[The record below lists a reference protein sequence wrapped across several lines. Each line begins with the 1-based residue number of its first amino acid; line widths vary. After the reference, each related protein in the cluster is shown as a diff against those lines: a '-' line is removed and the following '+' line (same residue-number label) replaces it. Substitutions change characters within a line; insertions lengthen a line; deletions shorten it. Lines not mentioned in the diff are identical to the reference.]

1 MKFMLDTDSVS
12 FALRGQGRVADR
24 IREHRPSEL
33 CLSAMTM
40 AELRFG
46 AEKRNSK
53 KLRRL
58 ISTFTASIEVLPFDA
73 LAATEYGKIAA
84 ALARKGS
91 PIGHFDALIAAHAK
105 SRGLTVVTANSKHFT
120 QVANLRVENWF

>member
-1 MKFMLDTDSVS
+1 
-12 FALRGQGRVADR
+12 
-24 IREHRPSEL
+24 
-33 CLSAMTM
+33 MTV

-58 ISTFTASIEVLPFDA
+58 ISTFTASIEVLPFDEI
-73 LAATEYGKIAA
+73 AATEYGKVAT
-84 ALARKGS
+84 ALAKKGS
-91 PIGHFDALIAAHAK
+91 PIGHFDALIAAHAR
-105 SRGLTVVTANSKHFT
+105 SRGLTVVTANAKHFT